1 MGLDIHIKG
10 LSREDTYHGSYI
22 RFASYRVKV
31 AKAFNKAIGE
41 IYEKPYKY
49 YGYKFTEEDEKQW
62 NEFLLDENAPMNKFL
77 WHSDCDGKLTPKECK
92 KIYNAMKDL
101 KVEMQGHNYIEMNYY
116 DMHQLWLNMLKH
128 CYKHRVNM
136 YFY

>member
-1 MGLDIHIKG
+1 MGLDISVKG
-10 LSREDTYHGSYI
+10 LERKDTYHCGYI
-22 RFASYRVKV
+22 KFNLYRKKV
-31 AKAFNKAIGE
+31 ASAYNERLGE
-41 IYEKPYKY
+41 LYEKTFKDELQP
-49 YGYKFTEEDEKQW
+49 EEIKEW
-62 NEFLLDENAPMNKFL
+62 NNLCNDDLDIFL

-92 KIYNAMKDL
+92 KIYDAMKDL

-136 YFY
+136 WFH

>member
-1 MGLDIHIKG
+1 MGLDISVKG
-10 LSREDTYHGSYI
+10 LERKDTYHCGYI
-22 RFASYRVKV
+22 RFNLYRKKV
-31 AKAFNKAIGE
+31 ASAYNERLGE
-41 IYEKPYKY
+41 LYEKTFKDELQP
-49 YGYKFTEEDEKQW
+49 EEIKEW
-62 NEFLLDENAPMNKFL
+62 NNLCNNDLDIFL

>member
-10 LSREDTYHGSYI
+10 LEREDTYHGSYTH
-22 RFASYRVKV
+22 FANYRRNIVQ
-31 AKAFNKAIGE
+31 AFNKNLSE
-41 IYEKPYKY
+41 IYDKGY
-49 YGYKFTEEDEKQW
+49 YNFDYKFTKQDIKQW
-62 NEFLLDENAPMNKFL
+62 NNLCNDDLDIFI

-92 KIYNAMKDL
+92 KIYNELRWLNIQDL
-101 KVEMQGHNYIEMNYY
+101 YY
-116 DMHQLWLNMLKH
+116 SNKYTMHSLWLSMLQF

>member
-10 LSREDTYHGSYI
+10 LEREDTYHCGYI
-22 RFASYRVKV
+22 TFNLYRKKV
-31 AKAFNKAIGE
+31 ASAYNERLGE
-41 IYEKPYKY
+41 LYK
-49 YGYKFTEEDEKQW
+49 KTFKDELQPEEIKEW
-62 NEFLLDENAPMNKFL
+62 NNLCNDDLDIFL

-92 KIYNAMKDL
+92 KIYDVMKDL

-116 DMHQLWLNMLKH
+116 DMHQLWLNMFKY

-136 YFY
+136 WFY

>member
-1 MGLDIHIKG
+1 MGLDISVKG
-10 LSREDTYHGSYI
+10 LERKDTYHCGYI
-22 RFASYRVKV
+22 KFNLYRKKV
-31 AKAFNKAIGE
+31 ASAYNERLGE
-41 IYEKPYKY
+41 LYEKTFKDELQP
-49 YGYKFTEEDEKQW
+49 EEIKEW
-62 NEFLLDENAPMNKFL
+62 NNLCNNDLDIFL

-101 KVEMQGHNYIEMNYY
+101 KVEMQGHNYIEMNCY

-136 YFY
+136 WFY

>member
-1 MGLDIHIKG
+1 MGLDISVKG
-10 LSREDTYHGSYI
+10 LERKDTYHCGYI
-22 RFASYRVKV
+22 KFNLYRKKV
-31 AKAFNKAIGE
+31 ASAYNERLGE
-41 IYEKPYKY
+41 LYK
-49 YGYKFTEEDEKQW
+49 KTFKDELQPEEIKEW
-62 NEFLLDENAPMNKFL
+62 NNLCNNDLDILL

-92 KIYNAMKDL
+92 KIYDAMKDL

>member
-1 MGLDIHIKG
+1 MGLDISVKG
-10 LSREDTYHGSYI
+10 LERKDTYHCGYI
-22 RFASYRVKV
+22 KFNLYRKKV
-31 AKAFNKAIGE
+31 ASAYNERLGE
-41 IYEKPYKY
+41 LYEKTFKDELQP
-49 YGYKFTEEDEKQW
+49 EEIKEW
-62 NEFLLDENAPMNKFL
+62 NNLCNDDLDIFL

-92 KIYNAMKDL
+92 KIYDAMKDL
-101 KVEMQGHNYIEMNYY
+101 KVEMQGHNYIEMNCY

>member
-1 MGLDIHIKG
+1 MGLDISVKG
-10 LSREDTYHGSYI
+10 LERKDTYHCGYI
-22 RFASYRVKV
+22 KFNLYRKKV
-31 AKAFNKAIGE
+31 ASAYNERLGE
-41 IYEKPYKY
+41 LYK
-49 YGYKFTEEDEKQW
+49 KTFKDELQPEEIKEW
-62 NEFLLDENAPMNKFL
+62 NNLCNDDLDIFL

-92 KIYNAMKDL
+92 KIYDAMKDL

>member
-1 MGLDIHIKG
+1 MGLDISVKG
-10 LSREDTYHGSYI
+10 LDRKDTYHCGYI
-22 RFASYRVKV
+22 RFNLYRKKV
-31 AKAFNKAIGE
+31 ASAYNERLGE
-41 IYEKPYKY
+41 LYEKTFKDELQP
-49 YGYKFTEEDEKQW
+49 EEIKEW
-62 NEFLLDENAPMNKFL
+62 NNLCNNDLDIFL

-92 KIYNAMKDL
+92 KIYDAMKDL

-136 YFY
+136 WFY

>member
-1 MGLDIHIKG
+1 MGLDISVKG
-10 LSREDTYHGSYI
+10 LERKDTYHCGYI
-22 RFASYRVKV
+22 KFNLYRKKV
-31 AKAFNKAIGE
+31 ASAYNERLGE
-41 IYEKPYKY
+41 LYK
-49 YGYKFTEEDEKQW
+49 KTFKDELQPEEIKEW
-62 NEFLLDENAPMNKFL
+62 NNLCNDDLDIFL

-92 KIYNAMKDL
+92 KIYDAMKDL

-136 YFY
+136 WFH

>member
-1 MGLDIHIKG
+1 MGLDISVKG
-10 LSREDTYHGSYI
+10 LERKDTYHCGYI
-22 RFASYRVKV
+22 KFNLYRKKV
-31 AKAFNKAIGE
+31 ASAYNERLGE
-41 IYEKPYKY
+41 LYK
-49 YGYKFTEEDEKQW
+49 KTFKDELQPEEIKEW
-62 NEFLLDENAPMNKFL
+62 NNLCNDDLDIFL

-92 KIYNAMKDL
+92 KIYDVMKDL

-136 YFY
+136 WFH

>member
-1 MGLDIHIKG
+1 MGLDISVKG
-10 LSREDTYHGSYI
+10 LERKDTYHCGYI
-22 RFASYRVKV
+22 KFNLYRKKV
-31 AKAFNKAIGE
+31 ASAYNERLGE
-41 IYEKPYKY
+41 LYEKTFKDELQP
-49 YGYKFTEEDEKQW
+49 EEIKEW
-62 NEFLLDENAPMNKFL
+62 NNLCNDDLDIFL

-92 KIYNAMKDL
+92 KIYDAMKDL

-136 YFY
+136 WFY